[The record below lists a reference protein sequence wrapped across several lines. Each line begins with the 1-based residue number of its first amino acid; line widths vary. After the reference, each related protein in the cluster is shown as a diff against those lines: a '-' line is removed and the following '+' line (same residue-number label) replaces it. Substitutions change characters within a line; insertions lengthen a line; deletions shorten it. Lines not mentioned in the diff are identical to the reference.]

1 MTTEALH
8 LRPLPSQYEGAT
20 IYQIFLRSFTN
31 QGTLKAAE
39 SLLEHVADLGVDII
53 YLCPVV
59 EADGD
64 MNPESWS
71 PRQKQC
77 GLNNP
82 KNPYR
87 IKDYYKIDPE
97 YGSDADLKN
106 FVNEAHHLG
115 MKVILDIV
123 YLHCGPTATLI
134 EAHSDF
140 VQRNEDHSI
149 KCNEYNFPLI
159 NFESDALREYLWQ
172 NMEYFIREFDVD
184 GYRCDVAFEVPL
196 DFWEAARPR
205 MEALKPDIFMLA
217 ESYGNAQ
224 EYVCAFDVGYGFRFP
239 YELYDLLDKKK
250 TVAEFVD
257 FLNEL
262 DAKTQ
267 GGRVL
272 RAMDN
277 HDLANDFADKRV
289 DARYSFEA
297 VNCAL
302 ALCFCLDGIPF
313 LYNGQEFADT
323 NQHSIWANR
332 AHGHNNTLDWSNAQ
346 TAKGQQRLTLIKSLI
361 ALRKQEPALSSGTCE
376 WLKNSQD
383 ETVISFARKTGN
395 ETIINVFNLSEST
408 TKVTIPSPL
417 DCNGFKTIAQHGA
430 EAQVH
435 ASDLSI
441 DLLPFAYSMMK
452 LKI

>member
-1 MTTEALH
+1 MTTEALQ

-39 SLLEHVADLGVDII
+39 GLLEHVADLGVDIV

-59 EADGD
+59 EADDD

-71 PRQKQC
+71 PRQKKC

-87 IKDYYKIDPE
+87 IKDYSTIDPE
-97 YGSDADLKN
+97 YGSDADLKD
-106 FVNEAHHLG
+106 FVNEAHRLG

-134 EAHSDF
+134 ETHPDF
-140 VQRNEDHSI
+140 VQRNEDRSI
-149 KCNEYNFPLI
+149 KSNEYNFPLI
-159 NFESDALREYLWQ
+159 DFESEALREYLWQ

-196 DFWEAARPR
+196 DFWEGARPR
-205 MEALKPDIFMLA
+205 MEALKPDVFMLS

-224 EYVCAFDVGYGFRFP
+224 EYVCAFDAGYGFRFP
-239 YELYDLLDKKK
+239 YELYDLLDQKK
-250 TVAEFVD
+250 TAAEFVG

-277 HDLANDFADKRV
+277 HDLANDFSDNRV

-302 ALCFCLDGIPF
+302 ALCFSLDGIPF
-313 LYNGQEFADT
+313 LYNGQEFADA
-323 NQHSIWANR
+323 NQHSLWANR
-332 AHGHNNTLDWSNAQ
+332 EHGHNNTLDWSNAQ
-346 TAKGQQRLTLIKSLI
+346 TTKGQKRLELIKSLI
-361 ALRKQEPALSSGTCE
+361 ALRKQERALSSGTRE

-383 ETVISFARKTGN
+383 ETVLSFARKTGN
-395 ETIINVFNLSEST
+395 ETIIHVFNLSESA
-408 TKVTIPSPL
+408 TKVSLPNAL
-417 DCNGFKTIAQHGA
+417 DGNRFETMAQYGA
-430 EAQVH
+430 ETH
-435 ASDLSI
+435 LDGGDLSI
-441 DLLPFAYSMMK
+441 DLLPFGYCMIK
-452 LKI
+452 LKV